1 MQTMS
6 YHNILTEHKDG
17 VLRITL
23 NRPKKLNALSPTLL
37 AELKSALEEVE
48 HDENTKVIIL
58 RSSGKVFSAG
68 YDLSEEEWII
78 SQFPADFEHGVDLQQ
93 DREDIIDLLK
103 YWLSIWQYPK
113 PIIAQVQGPAL
124 SGAGELLAVC
134 DLVVAS
140 PAASFGH
147 PAARDLGIPPTMF
160 LWPLLIGMRKTK
172 ELLYTGRSID
182 AKEAQRLGLI
192 NEVVSEDQL
201 GSHVEALAIDIARS
215 PANHLA
221 LLKESTNNWYENMGM
236 QNSSFQA
243 ADLDAVFHQSPTF
256 KAFFDLVKNE
266 GMKAALEER
275 KKQFG

>member
-1 MQTMS
+1 MS
-6 YHNILTEHKDG
+6 YDNILTEHKDG

-37 AELKSALEEVE
+37 AELKSALDEVE
-48 HDENTKVIIL
+48 HDDNTKVIIL

-103 YWLSIWQYPK
+103 YWLSIWHYPK
-113 PIIAQVQGPAL
+113 PVIAQVQGPAL

-172 ELLYTGRSID
+172 ELLYTGRSIG
-182 AKEAQRLGLI
+182 AEEAQRLGLI
-192 NEVVSEDQL
+192 NEVVAEEQL
-201 GSHVEALAIDIARS
+201 ESHVEALAIDIARS

>member
-1 MQTMS
+1 MS
-6 YHNILTEHKDG
+6 YDNILTEHKDG

-37 AELKSALEEVE
+37 AELKSAMDEVE
-48 HDENTKVIIL
+48 HDDNTKVVIV

-103 YWLSIWQYPK
+103 YWLSLWQYPK
-113 PIIAQVQGPAL
+113 PVIAQVQGPAL

-172 ELLYTGRSID
+172 ELLYTGRSIG
-182 AKEAQRLGLI
+182 AEEAQRLGLI
-192 NEVVSEDQL
+192 NEMVAEDEL
-201 GSHVEALAIDIARS
+201 ESHVEALAVDIARS